1 MIWKLI
7 NNVKSSCEKTEKFH
21 YRLYLSFPIESWNK
35 EELRPVLDL
44 YFTDYKTNFDHYFG
58 TRPKRKICDINF
70 FYFQNHPKV
79 TFSSGGIK
87 DGTEMPEYNSFTL
100 EYCKQ
105 EAINIL
111 ERRFF
116 NIINQFKTKQ
126 LLLEKI

>member
-21 YRLYLSFPIESWNK
+21 YRLYLNFPIESWNK

-44 YFTDYKTNFDHYFG
+44 YFTDYKLELKHDYG
-58 TRPKRKICDINF
+58 IRPKMKTCDIKF
-70 FYFQNHPKV
+70 FYFQNHPK
-79 TFSSGGIK
+79 TSFSSST
-87 DGTEMPEYNSFTL
+87 TERPNYNNFTL

-105 EAINIL
+105 EAVNIL

-116 NIINQFKTKQ
+116 NIINQLKTKQ

>member
-21 YRLYLSFPIESWNK
+21 YRLYLNFPIESWNK

-44 YFTDYKTNFDHYFG
+44 YFTDYKTNLDHYFG
-58 TRPKRKICDINF
+58 TRPKIKMCDIKF
-70 FYFQNHPKV
+70 FYFQNHPKD
-79 TFSSGGIK
+79 TFSSGRIK
-87 DGTEMPEYNSFTL
+87 DGTERPNYNNFNL

-116 NIINQFKTKQ
+116 NIINQLKTKQ